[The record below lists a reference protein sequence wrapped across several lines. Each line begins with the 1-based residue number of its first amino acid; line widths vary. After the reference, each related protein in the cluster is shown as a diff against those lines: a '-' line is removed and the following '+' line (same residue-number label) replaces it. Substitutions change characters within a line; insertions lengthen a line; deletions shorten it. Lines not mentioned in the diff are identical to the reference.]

1 MTRPIPLHVVLLTVL
16 SSALAPA
23 VAQMTRVVPSENAT
37 VEGNSSNRYPFSYP
51 SAKLQV
57 LIDAPRLTTGQG
69 LITAFAFRA
78 DGQSRSTWTGHTKAY
93 SFTFHTT
100 LTSAASMSIDPIAN
114 AAGATPTIVA
124 SGAFSLPTS
133 TPPPTLPR
141 PFAFRVPLPMPY
153 VYAGNVGNLLMTIE
167 TTDTTAVPT
176 DAWRLDAVNE
186 SITGTNRQAMR
197 VEIGEGC
204 ANGAG
209 DRLTLALSGGLLGG
223 TLDATPTLT
232 AAFAFAQG
240 LLLVG
245 FTNAAPGLPLD
256 LSFVGLGGCTLHV
269 EPLVAVPLTSTGGV
283 VQPVSIPVPATP
295 NAFRVPVY
303 LQSIALMSGRPG
315 LQDAVVSPGMVALL
329 DSPIVPTV
337 REQSIFYSASLGRYS
352 ISATARYVPVL
363 QFEGVFP

>member
-1 MTRPIPLHVVLLTVL
+1 
-16 SSALAPA
+16 
-23 VAQMTRVVPSENAT
+23 
-37 VEGNSSNRYPFSYP
+37 
-51 SAKLQV
+51 
-57 LIDAPRLTTGQG
+57 
-69 LITAFAFRA
+69 
-78 DGQSRSTWTGHTKAY
+78 
-93 SFTFHTT
+93 
-100 LTSAASMSIDPIAN
+100 MSIDPIAN
-114 AAGATPTIVA
+114 AAGATPTTVA

-141 PFAFRVPLPMPY
+141 PFAFRVPLPTPY

-204 ANGAG
+204 ANGVG
-209 DRLTLALSGGLLGG
+209 ERMTLALSGGLLGG

-232 AAFAFAQG
+232 ATFAFAQG

-269 EPLVAVPLTSTGGV
+269 EPLVAVPLASTGGV